1 MPFGLNG
8 RTLMRY
14 RKVPNALVAVAPDPQ
29 SMTAIKDYLKTHA
42 ADHSSSKLSKKIMK
56 SIGSGTPLRVT
67 QVPYIQRKHHE
78 IDPRV
83 FERESIGSFSNC
95 AACHTTAEKGVYDDD
110 MVAIPK

>member
-1 MPFGLNG
+1 
-8 RTLMRY
+8 MRY

-78 IDPRV
+78 IDPRL